1 MVLGQDVGV
10 KALSAM
16 VSGVSSLPLL
26 LEGEEGVGKRTAALE
41 AVCSVGQVTDQKLQ
55 REGVHPDIHVVS
67 SESGKEI
74 GIDTMRDLVSRTS
87 LLPSSL
93 PFRFF
98 IVDGAELLT
107 SAAANALLK
116 PLEER
121 TGKSR
126 FVLTTTSS
134 QRVIRALRGRCAKV
148 FFPLLSDS
156 IVYNRLSLFEK
167 DPVKASVISKLAGGS
182 VGRAIHLW
190 KANGLSFRNKVFEL
204 FQLSA
209 QGDIPRLFEGIDELS
224 KSPELLV
231 RMVLSIASDLLVP
244 EGCRK
249 NSDLDSELSVL
260 ADSYGRD
267 KVNGLWGRLREATLR
282 YESSYIGLP
291 FQLKAAF
298 L

>member
-16 VSGVSSLPLL
+16 VSGTSSLPLL
-26 LEGEEGVGKRTAALE
+26 LEGEEGVGKRTATLE
-41 AVCSVGQVTDQKLQ
+41 AVHSVGQVTDQKLQ
-55 REGVHPDIHVVS
+55 RGGMHPDIHIVS
-67 SESGKEI
+67 SEGGKEI
-74 GIDTMRDLVSRTS
+74 GIDTMRDVVSKTS

-126 FVLTTTSS
+126 FVLITTSS

-156 IVYNRLSLFEK
+156 IVSDRLSLFEK
-167 DPVKASVISKLAGGS
+167 DPIKASVISKLAGGS

-190 KANGLSFRNKVFEL
+190 KMNGLSFRNKVFDL
-204 FQLSA
+204 FQLSV
-209 QGDIPRLFEGIDELS
+209 QGDIPRLFEAIDELS
-224 KSPELLV
+224 KSPDLLV

-244 EGCRK
+244 EGARK
-249 NSDLDSELSVL
+249 NSDLDSELSAL
-260 ADSYGRD
+260 ASSLGQDR
-267 KVNGLWGRLREATLR
+267 VNGLWVSLREATLR

-291 FQLKAAF
+291 FQLKAA
-298 L
+298 LL